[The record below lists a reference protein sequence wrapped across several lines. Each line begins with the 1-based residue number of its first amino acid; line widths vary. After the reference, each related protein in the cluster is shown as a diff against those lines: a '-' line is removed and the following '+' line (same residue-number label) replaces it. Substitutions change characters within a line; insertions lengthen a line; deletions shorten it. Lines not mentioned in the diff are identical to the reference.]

1 MIFFGTQPTFTQ
13 VPPRRWDSITAVLA
27 PYSAARCAQARP
39 PLPPPM
45 LIRSNAFVDTAR
57 SVVAESANDI
67 LHGVSNPLLDIDSL
81 PAFDRIEAAHARPA
95 LEQVL
100 TENRARLEQLTSQ
113 PNPTF
118 ASLVIPVEELA
129 YRLSRVWSPIG
140 HLNAVSNSDA
150 MREAY
155 NECVPLLTAYSSEL
169 GQNAALYRG
178 YALVQERE
186 GDRLDA
192 AQRKLLQNALR
203 DFRLAGVD
211 LPAERK
217 TRYREVVQRLAQLAT
232 KFSENV
238 LDAARAFTRA
248 VTDESELAGLPPTAL
263 DRAASDAKEMRRSG
277 WLFKLDQPTYMTIM
291 TSAESGQ
298 LRRDFYEAWVTR
310 ASELG
315 PSAGRF
321 DNNAIIDEI
330 LALRHKLASLLGYKN
345 FADYAL
351 ATRMAKSSKQVLS
364 FLDDLARRCRPAARR
379 EFSDLEEFA
388 GRELEAW
395 DLAFFGERLQ
405 ERRFRVS
412 QEALRPYFPL
422 PKVLS
427 GLFTVTERLYGIGVR
442 ERTGVSVWHPSVRY
456 YDLTDADG
464 SIIAGFYLDPY
475 SRAEKRSGAWMDECV
490 IAKSLPAGRALPV
503 AQLVCNFSAPVG
515 AAPSLL
521 THDEVTTLFHEFG
534 HGLHHM
540 LTRVAYPSIAGINGV
555 AWDAVELP
563 SQFMENFVWR
573 TEVLPLISAHVTT
586 GEPLPADMLKRLLG
600 TRTFNAALDT
610 LRQIELA
617 SFDFELHAN
626 FDPAVGA
633 RVAETLAAVRQR
645 VAVSPSA
652 PFNRMPASFAHIFA
666 GGYAAGYYSY
676 KWAEVLAADAFEAF
690 EQAGVFD
697 PDTAARFLDSILT
710 RGGSLDAMDAFVRFR
725 GRQPDVRPLLKQT
738 GIAA

>member
-1 MIFFGTQPTFTQ
+1 
-13 VPPRRWDSITAVLA
+13 VK
-27 PYSAARCAQARP
+27 
-39 PLPPPM
+39 
-45 LIRSNAFVDTAR
+45 
-57 SVVAESANDI
+57 
-67 LHGVSNPLLDIDSL
+67 NPLLNLDSL

-100 TENRARLEQLTSQ
+100 AENRARLAELTAL
-113 PNPTF
+113 PDPTF
-118 ASLVIPVEELA
+118 ATLVVPVEELS

-140 HLNAVSNSDA
+140 HLNAVANSPA

-155 NECVPLLTAYSSEL
+155 NECVPLLTAYSSEV
-169 GQNAALYRG
+169 GQNEALQAC
-178 YALVQERE
+178 YARVLERE
-186 GDRLDA
+186 GAQLNA
-192 AQRKLLQNALR
+192 AQRKVVENALR

-211 LPAERK
+211 LPEARK
-217 TRYREVVQRLAQLAT
+217 TRYREVVQRLAHLGT

-238 LDAARAFTRA
+238 LDAGRAFSRS
-248 VTDESELAGLPPTAL
+248 VSQGSELAGLPANTV
-263 DRAASDAKEMRRSG
+263 DRAAADAREAQQSG
-277 WLFKLDQPTYMTIM
+277 WLFKLDQPTYVTVMA
-291 TSAESGQ
+291 SAESEA
-298 LRRDFYEAWVTR
+298 LRRDIYEGWVTR
-310 ASELG
+310 ASEMG

-321 DNNAIIDEI
+321 DNNVLIAEI
-330 LALRHKLASLLGYKN
+330 LPLRHELAQLLGFAN

-351 ATRMAKSSKQVLS
+351 ATRMAKNSRQVVT
-364 FLDDLARRCRPAARR
+364 FLDDLARRCLPAGRE
-379 EFSDLEEFA
+379 EFSSLEEFA
-388 GRELEAW
+388 GRKLNPW
-395 DLAFFGERLQ
+395 DIAYYSERLQ
-405 ERRFRVS
+405 ERRFKVS

-427 GLFTVTERLYGIGVR
+427 GLFALVERLYGISVR
-442 ERTGVSVWHPSVRY
+442 ADTSVSVWHPSVRY
-456 YDLTDADG
+456 YDLVESSG
-464 SIIAGFYLDPY
+464 NRVAGFYLDPY
-475 SRAEKRSGAWMDECV
+475 SRSEKRSGAWMDECV
-490 IAKSLPAGRALPV
+490 IAKALPSGTALPV
-503 AQLVCNFSAPVG
+503 AQLVCNFTAPVG

-573 TEVLPLISAHVTT
+573 AEVLPLISAHVDS
-586 GEPLPADMLKRLLG
+586 GEPLPVDMLQRLLG

-626 FDPAVGA
+626 FDPQVGA
-633 RVAETLAAVRQR
+633 TVAETLAAVRRR
-645 VAVSPSA
+645 VAVVPAAS
-652 PFNRMPASFAHIFA
+652 FNRMPSSFAHIFA

-690 EQAGVFD
+690 DEAGVFD
-697 PDTAARFLDSILT
+697 SDTATRFRESILA
-710 RGGSLDAMDAFVRFR
+710 RGGSVDAMEAFIGFR

>member
-1 MIFFGTQPTFTQ
+1 VT
-13 VPPRRWDSITAVLA
+13 
-27 PYSAARCAQARP
+27 
-39 PLPPPM
+39 
-45 LIRSNAFVDTAR
+45 
-57 SVVAESANDI
+57 
-67 LHGVSNPLLDIDSL
+67 NPLLQLDSL
-81 PAFDRIEAAHARPA
+81 PAFDRIEPAHARPA
-95 LEQVL
+95 LEQIL
-100 TENRARLEQLTSQ
+100 SENRARLAELTAQ
-113 PNPTF
+113 PHPTF
-118 ASLVIPVEELA
+118 ASLVVPVEELS

-140 HLNAVSNSDA
+140 HLNAVANSTE
-150 MREAY
+150 MRQAY
-155 NECVPLLTAYSSEL
+155 NECVPMLTAYSSEL
-169 GQNAALYRG
+169 GQNAALCEG
-178 YALVQERE
+178 YARVLRNE
-186 GDRLDA
+186 GAGLDPP
-192 AQRKLLQNALR
+192 QRKVLENALR

-217 TRYREVVQRLAQLAT
+217 ARYREVAQRLAQLAT

-238 LDAARAFTRA
+238 LDAGRAFTRR
-248 VTDESELAGLPPTAL
+248 VTDESELAGLPANAI
-263 DRAASDAKEMRRSG
+263 DRAAADAREANQTG

-291 TSAESGQ
+291 TSAENRE
-298 LRRDFYEAWVTR
+298 LRRDIYEAWVTR
-310 ASELG
+310 GSELG

-321 DNNAIIDEI
+321 NNHPVIAEI
-330 LALRHKLASLLGYKN
+330 LPLRHELARLLD
-345 FADYAL
+345 FHSFVEYAL
-351 ATRMAKSSKQVLS
+351 ATRMAKSGKQVLG
-364 FLDDLARRCRPAARR
+364 FLDDLARRCRPAARQ

-388 GRELEAW
+388 GRKLEAW
-395 DLAFFGERLQ
+395 DLAFFSERLQ
-405 ERRFRVS
+405 ESRFKVS

-427 GLFTVTERLYGIGVR
+427 GLFTLTELLYGITVR
-442 ERTGVSVWHPSVRY
+442 ERAGVSVWHPSVRY
-456 YDLTDADG
+456 YDLNDARG
-464 SIIAGFYLDPY
+464 KMVAGFYLDPY
-475 SRAEKRSGAWMDECV
+475 SRPEKRNGAWMDEC
-490 IAKSLPAGRALPV
+490 IGAKSLPSGNALPV
-503 AQLVCNFSAPVG
+503 AQLVCNFTAPVG

-573 TEVLPLISAHVTT
+573 AEVLPLISAHVTS
-586 GEPLPADMLKRLLG
+586 GKPLPGDMLQRLLG

-633 RVAETLAAVRQR
+633 RVAETLESVRRR
-645 VAVSPSA
+645 VAVVPAA
-652 PFNRMPASFAHIFA
+652 PFNRMAASFAHIFA

-697 PDTAARFLDSILT
+697 GATAARFLDSILA

>member
-1 MIFFGTQPTFTQ
+1 
-13 VPPRRWDSITAVLA
+13 
-27 PYSAARCAQARP
+27 
-39 PLPPPM
+39 
-45 LIRSNAFVDTAR
+45 
-57 SVVAESANDI
+57 VA
-67 LHGVSNPLLDIDSL
+67 NPLLELDSL

-100 TENRARLEQLTSQ
+100 AENRARLAQLTAQ
-113 PNPTF
+113 PEPTF
-118 ASLVIPVEELA
+118 ASLVVPVEELG

-140 HLNAVSNSDA
+140 HLNAVANSPA

-169 GQNAALYRG
+169 GQNAALYQG
-178 YALVQERE
+178 YARVLDTE
-186 GDRLDA
+186 GERLDPP
-192 AQRKLLQNALR
+192 QRKLLENALR

-211 LPAERK
+211 LPADRK
-217 TRYREVVQRLAQLAT
+217 ARYREVVQRLAQLAT

-238 LDAARAFTRA
+238 LDAARAYTRS
-248 VTDESELAGLPPTAL
+248 VIDESELAGLPANAL
-263 DRAASDAKEMRRSG
+263 DRAAADAREANQAG
-277 WLFKLDQPTYMTIM
+277 WLFKLDQPTYMTVM
-291 TSAESGQ
+291 TSAESSR
-298 LRRDFYEAWVTR
+298 LRHDIYEAWVTR
-310 ASELG
+310 GSELG
-315 PSAGRF
+315 PSAGQF
-321 DNNAIIDEI
+321 DNNCIIAEI
-330 LALRHKLASLLGYKN
+330 LPLRHELAQLLGYEN

-379 EFSDLEEFA
+379 EFSELEEFA
-388 GRELEAW
+388 GRKLEAW
-395 DLAFFGERLQ
+395 DLAFFSERLQ
-405 ERRFRVS
+405 ESRFKVS

-427 GLFTVTERLYGIGVR
+427 GLFTVTERLYGIAVR
-442 ERTGVSVWHPSVRY
+442 ERPGVSAWHPSVRY
-456 YDLTDADG
+456 YDLENARG
-464 SIIAGFYLDPY
+464 EVVAGFYLDPY
-475 SRAEKRSGAWMDECV
+475 SRAEKRSGAWMDEC
-490 IAKSLPAGRALPV
+490 INAKSLPSGKALPV

-515 AAPSLL
+515 SAPSLL

-540 LTRVAYPSIAGINGV
+540 LTRVPYPSIAGINGV
-555 AWDAVELP
+555 SWDAVELP

-573 TEVLPLISAHVTT
+573 SEVLPLISAHVTS
-586 GEPLPADMLKRLLG
+586 GEPLPADMLQRLLG

-633 RVAETLAAVRQR
+633 KIAETLASVRQR
-645 VAVSPSA
+645 VAVAPTA

-697 PDTAARFLDSILT
+697 SATAARFLDSILA

>member
-1 MIFFGTQPTFTQ
+1 M
-13 VPPRRWDSITAVLA
+13 
-27 PYSAARCAQARP
+27 
-39 PLPPPM
+39 
-45 LIRSNAFVDTAR
+45 N
-57 SVVAESANDI
+57 
-67 LHGVSNPLLDIDSL
+67 NPLLDLEPL
-81 PAFDRIEAAHARPA
+81 PAFDRIGASHARPA
-95 LEQVL
+95 LEHVL
-100 TENRARLEQLTSQ
+100 AENRARLAALTAQ

-118 ASLVIPVEELA
+118 ASLVIPVEELS

-140 HLNAVSNSDA
+140 HLNAVANSA
-150 MREAY
+150 EMRQAY

-169 GQNAALYRG
+169 GQNTALYAA
-178 YALVQERE
+178 YAHVLRHE
-186 GDRLDA
+186 GGSLDP
-192 AQRKLLQNALR
+192 AQRKLLENALR

-211 LPAERK
+211 LPADRK
-217 TRYREVVQRLAQLAT
+217 ARYCEIMQRLAHLAT

-238 LDAARAFTRA
+238 LDAGRAYSRSVA
-248 VTDESELAGLPPTAL
+248 DGAELAGLPANAL
-263 DRAASDAKEMRRSG
+263 DRAAADAREANQPG
-277 WLFKLDQPTYMTIM
+277 WLFKLDQPTYMTVM
-291 TSAESGQ
+291 TSAESAQ
-298 LRRDFYEAWVTR
+298 LRRDIYEAWVTR
-310 ASELG
+310 GSELG

-321 DNNAIIDEI
+321 DNNAVIAEI
-330 LALRHKLASLLGYKN
+330 LPLRHELAQLLGFKS

-351 ATRMAKSSKQVLS
+351 ATRMAKSSKQVLA
-364 FLDDLARRCRPAARR
+364 FLDDLARRCRPAARQ

-388 GRELEAW
+388 GRKLDAW
-395 DLAFFGERLQ
+395 DLAFVGERLQ
-405 ERRFRVS
+405 ESRFRVS

-427 GLFTVTERLYGIGVR
+427 GLFILTQRLYGITVR
-442 ERTGVSVWHPSVRY
+442 ERPGVSAWHPSVRY
-456 YDLTDADG
+456 YDLQDARG
-464 SIIAGFYLDPY
+464 HVVAGFYLDPY
-475 SRAEKRSGAWMDECV
+475 SRTEKRSGAWMDECV
-490 IAKSLPAGRALPV
+490 IAKSLPSGKALPV
-503 AQLVCNFSAPVG
+503 AQLVCNFTAPVG

-573 TEVLPLISAHVTT
+573 AEVLPLISAHVST
-586 GEPLPADMLKRLLG
+586 GEPLPVDMLQRLLG

-626 FDPAVGA
+626 FDPAAGA
-633 RVAETLAAVRQR
+633 KVAETLASVRQR
-645 VAVSPSA
+645 VAVAPAA
-652 PFNRMPASFAHIFA
+652 PFNRMAASFAHIFA

-690 EQAGVFD
+690 EQAGIYD
-697 PDTAARFLDSILT
+697 SATAARFLDSILAC
-710 RGGSLDAMDAFVRFR
+710 GGGVDAMDAFVRFR